1 MKRFLKAGIASSLV
15 LGMLWGCSENPTMVE
30 RQGSTEEPV
39 EQIDF
44 VTAAMAHEIATAAVA
59 KNSNNEGWNAN
70 SKVTAVNP
78 IYIDGIDSKSY
89 WECKVETD
97 GNDAGYVMVTANK
110 ADILVPELSQTG
122 NTLTETY
129 RQLTGRED
137 ITICRYDWF
146 RSAAYPGKKSG
157 LGKSASGEG
166 KPLATIGFEN
176 DFQMSSSLSKT
187 SAEIDTSEE
196 FEEFAADYAAKARLN
211 NCLPRYAPENVSNY
225 YDDLLLEDVPDD
237 GLSKTAASWRDIT
250 AELSN
255 KCSTPSR
262 SPWHTPQ
269 WKQFKKSNG
278 YSIGCGAV
286 AWAIVYGYWDAF
298 KGKGRLF
305 GSSFDAGNYTA
316 NGDEKRTQIKNVI
329 TRIAQDIGT
338 VDVNSQGLTWPS
350 KMEYGYKYGRSCG
363 YGSTRVI
370 KDNGSEY
377 SKFNTV
383 KNSLRNNRPVIL
395 LIHADGIG
403 IVNHYVVIEKAR
415 KTQTKYLWKWH
426 DRNVYY
432 KVNYGWGSTR
442 KQICVRDWGTNDN
455 KVYTSTSV
463 YDIKVQ

>member
-1 MKRFLKAGIASSLV
+1 MKRFLFSGIASTL
-15 LGMLWGCSENPTMVE
+15 LFGLMWGCSESPTMVE
-30 RQGSTEEPV
+30 HDDAKAVPV
-39 EQIDF
+39 EQTDF
-44 VTAAMAHEIATAAVA
+44 ICAAMAKEIAAEAVE
-59 KNSNNEGWNAN
+59 KNVCSDGWQSN
-70 SKVTAVNP
+70 SQVTSVDP
-78 IYIDGIDSKSY
+78 IYIDGIDKIGY

-97 GNDAGYVMVTANK
+97 GSDAGYVIVTANQ
-110 ADILVPELSQTG
+110 ADILVPEQSQTG
-122 NTLTETY
+122 KTLTETY
-129 RQLTGRED
+129 RRLTGKED

-146 RSAAYPGKKSG
+146 RSAAYPGKNSG
-157 LGKSASGEG
+157 LAKSAAGK

-176 DFQMSSSLSKT
+176 DFENSTLGKST
-187 SAEIDTSEE
+187 DEIDSARE
-196 FEEFAADYAAKARLN
+196 FEEFAAEFASKAQQN
-211 NCLPRYAPENVSNY
+211 NCFPRYTPENVANY
-225 YDDLLLEDVPDD
+225 YKELLLEEITDE
-237 GLSKTAASWRDIT
+237 GLSKTAASWRDSK

-255 KCSTPSR
+255 KCSTPSGSR
-262 SPWHTPQ
+262 WHTPQ

-286 AWAIVYGYWDAF
+286 AWGIVYGYWDAF
-298 KGKGRLF
+298 KGKSKLF
-305 GSSFDAGNYTA
+305 GSTFNAGDYTA

-329 TRIAQDIGT
+329 TQIASDIGT

-383 KNSLRNNRPVIL
+383 KNSLDNNRPVIL

-403 IVNHYVVIEKAR
+403 IVNHYVVIERAR

-432 KVNYGWGSTR
+432 KVNYGWGNTR
-442 KQICVRDWGTNDN
+442 KEICVRDWGTNDN
-455 KVYTSTSV
+455 KVYTATSV